1 MNIIS
6 LQDFAKLAEIETKQI
21 SVYLKRNKLIADKI
35 IGTGKNRVVT
45 FDIEH
50 PINKSF
56 LLQRSVHVGNKKQK
70 DAERPDELQRV
81 LDDESELKNLH
92 RPDEKIPE
100 PDIPEVPAPKNL
112 NAYELDRRLKEA
124 ELGIRIQ
131 KQEVNKLLI
140 AKAKKKLISTDIVGR
155 SVSEVVHRYQASF
168 VQLTD
173 QLIRDTLNSMQA
185 DPKLLTETL
194 SRLTDIA
201 NEVGE
206 RAIMEAKIAIENSA
220 SDSISLAK

>member
-1 MNIIS
+1 MNIVK
-6 LQDFAKLAEIETKQI
+6 LQDFAKLAEIEVKHVSTYMNRGKI
-21 SVYLKRNKLIADKI
+21 IAHKI
-35 IGTGKNRVVT
+35 IGKGKGRVVT
-45 FDIEH
+45 FDIDH
-50 PINKSF
+50 PANKSF
-56 LLQRSVHVGNKKQK
+56 LLTRSMAPGNKKPEESVDDLSQVLNDENSLK
-70 DAERPDELQRV
+70 DLHTPDMPLPE
-81 LDDESELKNLH
+81 
-92 RPDEKIPE
+92 IPAS
-100 PDIPEVPAPKNL
+100 DKKMSG
-112 NAYELDRRLKEA
+112 YELDIQLKKA

-140 AKAKKKLISTDIVGR
+140 AKAKKRLISTDIVGR

-173 QLIRDTLNSMQA
+173 QLIRDTLNSIQA
-185 DPKLLTETL
+185 DPKILTDTL

-206 RAIMEAKIAIENSA
+206 RAITEAKIAIENSA